1 MIYIYIF
8 YFLFFGFLLTAIIGL
23 LASWIDRKVTAKVQY
38 RVGPPLLQP
47 LIDIVKLLGKETLI
61 PAGSS
66 KITFLM
72 APVIGF
78 ASVILVSTLLWVNN
92 IYPTKSFLGD
102 LIVVLYL
109 LVIPSI
115 SIIMGGFASK
125 NPLASLGASREMK
138 LILSYELPFI
148 LAVLVAVI
156 KSGFTFRLGE
166 ILAFQAQNGAFVT
179 SWSGT
184 LALIVAIICMQA
196 KLALVPF
203 DIPEAET
210 EIVGGPL
217 IDIVKLLGKETLIP
231 AGASKITFLMA
242 PVIGLASV
250 ILVSTLL
257 WINNIYPARS
267 FLGDLI
273 VVLYLLVIPSISI
286 IMGGFASRN
295 PLASLGAS
303 REMKLI
309 LSYELPFI
317 LAILVAVIKSGF
329 TFRLGEILIFQGQNG
344 AFVKSWSGT
353 LALIVAII
361 CMQAKLALVP
371 FDIPEAETEISGG
384 VLIEYSGTG
393 LAIYRL
399 MKNMLMFTV
408 PFFLIIV
415 FMGGLRFDGIHLLYG
430 GLKYIGLVALMT
442 VIRNTNPRVRIDQAV
457 KFFWGPMTI
466 IAIIAI
472 ILALL
477 GR

>member
-1 MIYIYIF
+1 MIYIF

-38 RVGPPLLQP
+38 RVGPPILQP

-61 PAGSS
+61 PTGS
-66 KITFLM
+66 
-72 APVIGF
+72 
-78 ASVILVSTLLWVNN
+78 
-92 IYPTKSFLGD
+92 
-102 LIVVLYL
+102 
-109 LVIPSI
+109 
-115 SIIMGGFASK
+115 
-125 NPLASLGASREMK
+125 
-138 LILSYELPFI
+138 
-148 LAVLVAVI
+148 
-156 KSGFTFRLGE
+156 
-166 ILAFQAQNGAFVT
+166 
-179 SWSGT
+179 
-184 LALIVAIICMQA
+184 
-196 KLALVPF
+196 
-203 DIPEAET
+203 
-210 EIVGGPL
+210 
-217 IDIVKLLGKETLIP
+217 
-231 AGASKITFLMA
+231 SKITFLMA

-257 WINNIYPARS
+257 WINNIYPAKS

-286 IMGGFASRN
+286 IIGGFASRN

-303 REMKLI
+303 REMKLV
-309 LSYELPFI
+309 LGYELPFI
-317 LAILVAVIKSGF
+317 LAILVTVIKSGF
-329 TFRLGEILIFQGQNG
+329 TFRLGEILTFQAQNG
-344 AFVKSWSGT
+344 AFVRSWSGT
-353 LALIVAII
+353 LALIVAIM

-371 FDIPEAETEISGG
+371 FDIPEAETEIVGG
-384 VLIEYSGTG
+384 PLIEYSGSG

-415 FMGGLRFDGIHLLYG
+415 FMGGLRLDGIHLLYG
-430 GLKYIGLVALMT
+430 VLKYIGLVALMT

-457 KFFWGPMTI
+457 KFFWGPVTI

>member
-1 MIYIYIF
+1 MIYIF

-72 APVIGF
+72 APVIG
-78 ASVILVSTLLWVNN
+78 
-92 IYPTKSFLGD
+92 
-102 LIVVLYL
+102 
-109 LVIPSI
+109 
-115 SIIMGGFASK
+115 
-125 NPLASLGASREMK
+125 LAG
-138 LILSYELPFI
+138 
-148 LAVLVAVI
+148 
-156 KSGFTFRLGE
+156 
-166 ILAFQAQNGAFVT
+166 
-179 SWSGT
+179 
-184 LALIVAIICMQA
+184 
-196 KLALVPF
+196 
-203 DIPEAET
+203 
-210 EIVGGPL
+210 
-217 IDIVKLLGKETLIP
+217 
-231 AGASKITFLMA
+231 
-242 PVIGLASV
+242 V

-257 WINNIYPARS
+257 WINNIYPAKS

-317 LAILVAVIKSGF
+317 LAVLVAVIKSGF
-329 TFRLGEILIFQGQNG
+329 TFRLGEILTFQAQNG
-344 AFVKSWSGT
+344 AFVGSWSGT

-371 FDIPEAETEISGG
+371 FDIPEAETEIAGG
-384 VLIEYSGTG
+384 PLIEYSGSG

-415 FMGGLRFDGIHLLYG
+415 FIGGLRFDGIHLLYG
-430 GLKYIGLVALMT
+430 VLKYIGLVALMT

-457 KFFWGPMTI
+457 KFFWGPVTI

>member
-1 MIYIYIF
+1 MIYIF

-72 APVIGF
+72 APVIGL
-78 ASVILVSTLLWVNN
+78 AGVILVSTLLWINN
-92 IYPTKSFLGD
+92 IYPAKSFLGD

-115 SIIMGGFASK
+115 SIIIGGFASR

-148 LAVLVAVI
+148 LAILVTVI

-166 ILAFQAQNGAFVT
+166 ILTFQAQNGAFVR

-217 IDIVKLLGKETLIP
+217 I
-231 AGASKITFLMA
+231 
-242 PVIGLASV
+242 
-250 ILVSTLL
+250 
-257 WINNIYPARS
+257 
-267 FLGDLI
+267 
-273 VVLYLLVIPSISI
+273 
-286 IMGGFASRN
+286 
-295 PLASLGAS
+295 
-303 REMKLI
+303 
-309 LSYELPFI
+309 
-317 LAILVAVIKSGF
+317 
-329 TFRLGEILIFQGQNG
+329 
-344 AFVKSWSGT
+344 
-353 LALIVAII
+353 
-361 CMQAKLALVP
+361 
-371 FDIPEAETEISGG
+371 
-384 VLIEYSGTG
+384 EYSGSG

-415 FMGGLRFDGIHLLYG
+415 FIGGLRLDGIHLLYG
-430 GLKYIGLVALMT
+430 VLKYIGLVALMT

-457 KFFWGPMTI
+457 KFFWGPVTI

>member
-78 ASVILVSTLLWVNN
+78 ASVILVSTLLW
-92 IYPTKSFLGD
+92 
-102 LIVVLYL
+102 
-109 LVIPSI
+109 
-115 SIIMGGFASK
+115 
-125 NPLASLGASREMK
+125 
-138 LILSYELPFI
+138 
-148 LAVLVAVI
+148 
-156 KSGFTFRLGE
+156 
-166 ILAFQAQNGAFVT
+166 
-179 SWSGT
+179 
-184 LALIVAIICMQA
+184 
-196 KLALVPF
+196 
-203 DIPEAET
+203 
-210 EIVGGPL
+210 
-217 IDIVKLLGKETLIP
+217 
-231 AGASKITFLMA
+231 
-242 PVIGLASV
+242 
-250 ILVSTLL
+250 
-257 WINNIYPARS
+257 INNIYPAKS
-267 FLGDLI
+267 FIGDLI

-317 LAILVAVIKSGF
+317 LAILVTVIKSGF
-329 TFRLGEILIFQGQNG
+329 TFRLGEILTFQAQNG
-344 AFVKSWSGT
+344 AFVRSWSGT

-371 FDIPEAETEISGG
+371 FDIPEAETEIVGG
-384 VLIEYSGTG
+384 PLIEYSGSG
-393 LAIYRL
+393 LAIYKL
-399 MKNMLMFTV
+399 MKNMLLFTL

-415 FMGGLRFDGIHLLYG
+415 FIGGLRFDGIHLLYG
-430 GLKYIGLVALMT
+430 GLKYISLVALMT

>member
-72 APVIGF
+72 APVIGL
-78 ASVILVSTLLWVNN
+78 ASVILVSTLLWINN
-92 IYPTKSFLGD
+92 IYPAKSFLGD

-109 LVIPSI
+109 LIIPSI
-115 SIIMGGFASK
+115 SIIMGGFASR
-125 NPLASLGASREMK
+125 NPFASLGASREMK

-148 LAVLVAVI
+148 LAVLVTVI

-166 ILAFQAQNGAFVT
+166 ILTFQAQNGAFVG

-210 EIVGGPL
+210 EIAGGP
-217 IDIVKLLGKETLIP
+217 
-231 AGASKITFLMA
+231 
-242 PVIGLASV
+242 
-250 ILVSTLL
+250 
-257 WINNIYPARS
+257 
-267 FLGDLI
+267 
-273 VVLYLLVIPSISI
+273 
-286 IMGGFASRN
+286 
-295 PLASLGAS
+295 
-303 REMKLI
+303 
-309 LSYELPFI
+309 
-317 LAILVAVIKSGF
+317 
-329 TFRLGEILIFQGQNG
+329 
-344 AFVKSWSGT
+344 
-353 LALIVAII
+353 
-361 CMQAKLALVP
+361 
-371 FDIPEAETEISGG
+371 
-384 VLIEYSGTG
+384 LIEYSGSG

-415 FMGGLRFDGIHLLYG
+415 FIGGLRFDGIHLLYG
-430 GLKYIGLVALMT
+430 VLKYIGLVALMT

-457 KFFWGPMTI
+457 KFFWGPVTI

>member
-78 ASVILVSTLLWVNN
+78 ASVILVSTLLW
-92 IYPTKSFLGD
+92 
-102 LIVVLYL
+102 
-109 LVIPSI
+109 
-115 SIIMGGFASK
+115 
-125 NPLASLGASREMK
+125 
-138 LILSYELPFI
+138 
-148 LAVLVAVI
+148 
-156 KSGFTFRLGE
+156 
-166 ILAFQAQNGAFVT
+166 
-179 SWSGT
+179 
-184 LALIVAIICMQA
+184 
-196 KLALVPF
+196 
-203 DIPEAET
+203 
-210 EIVGGPL
+210 
-217 IDIVKLLGKETLIP
+217 
-231 AGASKITFLMA
+231 
-242 PVIGLASV
+242 
-250 ILVSTLL
+250 
-257 WINNIYPARS
+257 INNIYPAKS

-317 LAILVAVIKSGF
+317 LAILVTVIKSGF
-329 TFRLGEILIFQGQNG
+329 TFRLGEILTFQAQNG
-344 AFVKSWSGT
+344 AFVGSWSGT

-371 FDIPEAETEISGG
+371 FDIPEAETEIAGG
-384 VLIEYSGTG
+384 PLIEYSGSG

-415 FMGGLRFDGIHLLYG
+415 FIGGLRFDGIHLLYG
-430 GLKYIGLVALMT
+430 VLKYIGLVALVT

-457 KFFWGPMTI
+457 KFFWGPVTI

>member
-1 MIYIYIF
+1 MIYIF

-66 KITFLM
+66 KITFLI

-78 ASVILVSTLLWVNN
+78 
-92 IYPTKSFLGD
+92 
-102 LIVVLYL
+102 
-109 LVIPSI
+109 
-115 SIIMGGFASK
+115 
-125 NPLASLGASREMK
+125 
-138 LILSYELPFI
+138 
-148 LAVLVAVI
+148 
-156 KSGFTFRLGE
+156 
-166 ILAFQAQNGAFVT
+166 
-179 SWSGT
+179 
-184 LALIVAIICMQA
+184 
-196 KLALVPF
+196 
-203 DIPEAET
+203 
-210 EIVGGPL
+210 
-217 IDIVKLLGKETLIP
+217 
-231 AGASKITFLMA
+231 
-242 PVIGLASV
+242 ASV

-317 LAILVAVIKSGF
+317 LAILVTVIKSGF
-329 TFRLGEILIFQGQNG
+329 TFRLGEILTFQGQNG

-371 FDIPEAETEISGG
+371 FDIPEAETEIAGG
-384 VLIEYSGTG
+384 PLIEYSGSG

-430 GLKYIGLVALMT
+430 VLKYIGLVALMT

-457 KFFWGPMTI
+457 KFFWGPITI

>member
-1 MIYIYIF
+1 MIYIF

-72 APVIGF
+72 APVIGL
-78 ASVILVSTLLWVNN
+78 ASVILVSTLLWINN
-92 IYPTKSFLGD
+92 IYPAKSFLGD

-115 SIIMGGFASK
+115 SIIIGGFASR

-138 LILSYELPFI
+138 LVLGYELPFI
-148 LAVLVAVI
+148 LAVLVSVI
-156 KSGFTFRLGE
+156 KSGYTFKLGE
-166 ILAFQAQNGAFVT
+166 ILTFQAQNGAFVR

-217 IDIVKLLGKETLIP
+217 I
-231 AGASKITFLMA
+231 
-242 PVIGLASV
+242 
-250 ILVSTLL
+250 
-257 WINNIYPARS
+257 
-267 FLGDLI
+267 
-273 VVLYLLVIPSISI
+273 
-286 IMGGFASRN
+286 
-295 PLASLGAS
+295 
-303 REMKLI
+303 
-309 LSYELPFI
+309 
-317 LAILVAVIKSGF
+317 
-329 TFRLGEILIFQGQNG
+329 
-344 AFVKSWSGT
+344 
-353 LALIVAII
+353 
-361 CMQAKLALVP
+361 
-371 FDIPEAETEISGG
+371 
-384 VLIEYSGTG
+384 EYSGSG

-415 FMGGLRFDGIHLLYG
+415 FIGGLRLDGIHLLYG
-430 GLKYIGLVALMT
+430 GLQYIGLVALMT

>member
-1 MIYIYIF
+1 MIYIF
-8 YFLFFGFLLTAIIGL
+8 YFLFYGFFLTAIIGL
-23 LASWIDRKVTAKVQY
+23 LASWIDRKVTARIQY

-72 APVIGF
+72 APVIG
-78 ASVILVSTLLWVNN
+78 
-92 IYPTKSFLGD
+92 
-102 LIVVLYL
+102 
-109 LVIPSI
+109 
-115 SIIMGGFASK
+115 
-125 NPLASLGASREMK
+125 
-138 LILSYELPFI
+138 
-148 LAVLVAVI
+148 
-156 KSGFTFRLGE
+156 
-166 ILAFQAQNGAFVT
+166 
-179 SWSGT
+179 
-184 LALIVAIICMQA
+184 
-196 KLALVPF
+196 
-203 DIPEAET
+203 
-210 EIVGGPL
+210 
-217 IDIVKLLGKETLIP
+217 
-231 AGASKITFLMA
+231 
-242 PVIGLASV
+242 LASV

-257 WINNIYPARS
+257 WINNINPAKS

-273 VVLYLLVIPSISI
+273 VVLYFLVIPSISI

-303 REMKLI
+303 REMKLV

-317 LAILVAVIKSGF
+317 LAMLVTVIKSGF
-329 TFRLGEILIFQGQNG
+329 TFRLGEILAFQAQNG
-344 AFVKSWSGT
+344 ALVRSWSGV

-384 VLIEYSGTG
+384 VLIEYSGSG
-393 LAIYRL
+393 LAIYKL
-399 MKNMLMFTV
+399 MKNMLLFTL

-415 FMGGLRFDGIHLLYG
+415 FIGGLRFDGIHLLYSV
-430 GLKYIGLVALMT
+430 LKYIGLVALMT

-466 IAIIAI
+466 IAIIAVV
-472 ILALL
+472 LALL

>member
-1 MIYIYIF
+1 MIYIF

-66 KITFLM
+66 KITFLI

-78 ASVILVSTLLWVNN
+78 ASVILVSTLLWINN
-92 IYPTKSFLGD
+92 IYPAKSFLGD

-115 SIIMGGFASK
+115 SIIIGGFASK

-148 LAVLVAVI
+148 LAILVTVI

-166 ILAFQAQNGAFVT
+166 ILTFQAQNGAFVR

-217 IDIVKLLGKETLIP
+217 I
-231 AGASKITFLMA
+231 
-242 PVIGLASV
+242 
-250 ILVSTLL
+250 
-257 WINNIYPARS
+257 
-267 FLGDLI
+267 
-273 VVLYLLVIPSISI
+273 
-286 IMGGFASRN
+286 
-295 PLASLGAS
+295 
-303 REMKLI
+303 
-309 LSYELPFI
+309 
-317 LAILVAVIKSGF
+317 
-329 TFRLGEILIFQGQNG
+329 
-344 AFVKSWSGT
+344 
-353 LALIVAII
+353 
-361 CMQAKLALVP
+361 
-371 FDIPEAETEISGG
+371 
-384 VLIEYSGTG
+384 EYSGSG

-415 FMGGLRFDGIHLLYG
+415 FMGGLRFDGIHLWYG